1 MFFFPVQNSSL
12 RRALLG
18 TCPLQTLWMPRR
30 SQSWMDVVTS
40 CDDVWSFDVSN
51 CLNVSLWRSLF
62 RVQEKNYREVD
73 EQLHQAQV
81 LLEVPANRIMCT
93 QLLALISDITKARDM
108 TQVLPYSWFGQF
120 RSVGPNR
127 NLECAAFLAFLK
139 DQTGR
144 EKEFLRT
151 QASQAKEVR
160 SRSGEWIFLSSLVC
174 EAKLRSSMK

>member
-1 MFFFPVQNSSL
+1 MFFFFRAKLFFKASL
-12 RRALLG
+12 TRHL
-18 TCPLQTLWMPRR
+18 PPP
-30 SQSWMDVVTS
+30 DVVNAQKEPKL
-40 CDDVWSFDVSN
+40 DGRRDVVWWRVILW

-160 SRSGEWIFLSSLVC
+160 SRSGEWVFLSSLVC